1 MENSPRGIKKQLT
14 LTVAVSVAWAPIAA
28 YLVASFFS
36 MLDYGTLLGHP
47 VFPLLIISYIAI
59 VAGVAVYFNRF
70 LDPVLGWIQR
80 HPEGGLLPDNLD
92 IHLQSFTSA
101 YWLCFILSILVI
113 PTIHH
118 WSFGSIGGAAAAIS
132 LLQFMLLHLVI
143 ATIVGMP
150 GYLHSLRL
158 IGGLSQYTG
167 VNAVH
172 ISMRTKLLLVGAY
185 VPLLTTTVFLKYY
198 WWKTNFLST
207 EIILAWSLLGMC
219 AIVITMIAIRSL
231 NQSLQPVQQLINI
244 NSTSRHDELLEHFE
258 PRSNDEVG
266 YLVHMLKRLF
276 RHVGDQENHVHA
288 IIDQAS
294 EGIITVSDSFMI
306 ETFNPAAEELFGYTA
321 ERAHGQPLS
330 WFIPNFTCDKEFEGV
345 LQKDVIG
352 RHFDGHSIIMSLRVS
367 PMESEG
373 VRFYACMVADISKR
387 KAAEQKLSEAEVR
400 YRNLVET
407 AHDLVWS
414 MDIEGRWTFLN
425 NASISIYGY
434 EPEEMQG
441 KHFRDYQ
448 LDESSERDQSALGQ
462 VLAGEELLMY
472 ETVHLDKEGKHR
484 HISFNAK
491 PIYDAFG
498 NVTHISGTARDITD
512 QKVFEQELTY
522 QAQHDSLTGLYN
534 RNYFQTELERLV
546 SRVAR
551 SAAECALIYLDLDQF
566 KYVNDTIGHAAGDRL
581 LRECTQMLKANIRE
595 GDLLARFGG
604 DEFTLLLYNVDQEA
618 TERVAENIRQ
628 LFESYRFYDSGQ
640 TFNVTCSLGATI
652 INANTTN
659 GDDALAQA
667 DLACHVAK
675 NLGRNKIHIY
685 DPEDK
690 EKDGMAE
697 DVGWATRVR
706 DAIDKDLFS
715 LWFQPIYSIAD
726 SKVYDYEV
734 LLRMNTEDG
743 NYIMPGG
750 FMPAAER
757 FGLANNVDRWTV
769 THAIEHLSLL
779 HENNHFVRFSINLS
793 GHAFEDKQLLPMISG
808 ILKDSNINP
817 SALTFEITETAAIA
831 NMRAAMNFIGKLKDI
846 GCQFALDDFG
856 TGFCSFTYLKHLPVD
871 KLKIDGSFVQGM
883 ASTYVDQAMVQS
895 MNQIA
900 HALGKET
907 IAEFVENEPT
917 LIILRELGVDYAQ
930 GHYLGRPD
938 AKISDPQ
945 VDIFAQQFMN

>member
-1 MENSPRGIKKQLT
+1 MENSPREIKKQLT
-14 LTVAVSVAWAPIAA
+14 LTVAASVAWAPIAS
-28 YLVASFFS
+28 YLVASFFGMVDNS
-36 MLDYGTLLGHP
+36 SLVYHP
-47 VFPLLIISYIAI
+47 VFSILIISYIAI
-59 VAGVAVYFNRF
+59 VAGVAAYFYRF
-70 LDPVLGWIQR
+70 LDPVLGWINR
-80 HPEGGLLPDNLD
+80 HPDGGILPDNFD
-92 IHLQSFTSA
+92 QHLQSFTSA
-101 YWLCFILSILVI
+101 YWLCFLLSILII

-118 WSFGSIGGAAAAIS
+118 WSLASIGGTEAAIS
-132 LLQFMLLHLVI
+132 LLQFMLLHLVM

-172 ISMRTKLLLVGAY
+172 ISMRTKMLLVGAY

-198 WWKTNFLST
+198 WWKTNFLSG
-207 EIILAWSLLGMC
+207 EILLAWGLLGMC
-219 AIVITMIAIRSL
+219 AIVITIIAIRSL
-231 NQSLQPVQQLINI
+231 SQSLQPVQQLINL
-244 NSTSRHDELLEHFE
+244 NNASSHEELIDHFQ
-258 PRSNDEVG
+258 PRSSDEVG

-276 RHVGDQENHVHA
+276 RRLGDQENHVHA
-288 IIDQAS
+288 IIDQAA
-294 EGIITVSDSFMI
+294 EGIITVNDGFFI
-306 ETFNPAAEELFGYTA
+306 ETFNPAAEELFGYSA
-321 ERAHGQPLS
+321 EQAHGQPLS
-330 WFIPNFTCDKEFEGV
+330 WLIPNFTCDNKFESA
-345 LQKDVIG
+345 LQQDVMG
-352 RHFDGHSIIMSLRVS
+352 RHYDGRSIIMSLRVS

-373 VRFYACMVADISKR
+373 VRYYACLIADISKR
-387 KAAEQKLSEAEVR
+387 KAAEHKLSEAEAR

-414 MDIEGRWTFLN
+414 MDTKGRWTYLN
-425 NASISIYGY
+425 SAAISIYGY

-441 KHFRDYQ
+441 RHFREFQ
-448 LDESSERDQSALGQ
+448 VEESSERDQSALGQ
-462 VLAGEELLMY
+462 VLDGAELVMY
-472 ETVHLDKEGKHR
+472 ETVHVDKDGKHR

-498 NVTHISGTARDITD
+498 NVTQISGTARDITD
-512 QKVFEQELTY
+512 QKVFERELTF

-551 SAAECALIYLDLDQF
+551 SASECALLYLDLDQF

-581 LRECTQMLKANIRE
+581 LRECTQMLKTNLRE

-604 DEFTLLLYNVDQEA
+604 DEFTVLLYNVDHEG
-618 TERVAENIRQ
+618 TEHVAENIRL

-640 TFNVTCSLGATI
+640 TFNVTCSLGATL
-652 INANTTN
+652 INANTTDA
-659 GDDALAQA
+659 DDALAQA

-675 NLGRNKIHIY
+675 NLGRNKIHVY

-734 LLRMNTEDG
+734 LLRMNTGDG
-743 NYIMPGG
+743 NYILPGG

-769 THAIEHLSLL
+769 TRAIEHLSLL

-793 GHAFEDKQLLPMISG
+793 GYAFEDKQLLPMISS
-808 ILKDSNINP
+808 ILKDTKINP

-883 ASTYVDQAMVQS
+883 ATTYVDQAMVQS

-917 LIILRELGVDYAQ
+917 LAILRDLGVDYAQ
-930 GHYLGRPD
+930 GHYLGKPD